1 MTTSKTKKSVQLS
14 IGGIALV
21 AVITL
26 LVSMFAVE
34 RIDSGQT
41 GIIVNLAGS
50 ERGVDDAKVE
60 TGWVFYN
67 RFTKQLFEYPAFAQI
82 VDYEPFDIQDKKG
95 TIFKTDPTIEY
106 YIERENAKIV
116 FLRYR
121 KTTEELEQSVILT
134 EVKNAYKDI
143 AGLYETDS
151 LINNRPAFE
160 KEVETLLKERLSQ
173 RGFTF
178 SNIQSSVKPND
189 VLQAAI
195 DAKNT
200 AVQNALKVENEK
212 KAAIAE
218 AEKVVAAAKGKADAN
233 RILQESITPELIQL
247 KAVEKWDGKLP
258 LSTSGNTLPFLELKK

>member
-1 MTTSKTKKSVQLS
+1 MKVTNKSTVRV
-14 IGGIALV
+14 GAAGV
-21 AVITL
+21 AVIGIIVL
-26 LVSMFAVE
+26 FLVMFAVE

-50 ERGVDDAKVE
+50 ERGVDDA
-60 TGWVFYN
+60 
-67 RFTKQLFEYPAFAQI
+67 KQLFEYPAFAQI

-106 YIERENAKIV
+106 FIEREDAKVV

-134 EVKNAYKDI
+134 EVKNAYKDV

-160 KEVETLLKERLSQ
+160 KEVEALLKERLST

-178 SNIQSSVKPND
+178 TNIQSSVKPND

-195 DAKNT
+195 DEKNT

-233 RILQESITPELIQL
+233 RILQQSITPELIQL

-258 LSTSGNTLPFLELKK
+258 LSTGGNTLPFLKLQ

>member
-1 MTTSKTKKSVQLS
+1 MSKHSTFKL
-14 IGGIALV
+14 GFAGIALIVV
-21 AVITL
+21 AIL
-26 LVSMFAVE
+26 FATMYSVE

-50 ERGVDDAKVE
+50 DRGVDDAKVE
-60 TGWVFYN
+60 TGWVVYN
-67 RFTKQLFEYPAFAQI
+67 RFVKQLFEYPAFAQI

-106 YIERENAKIV
+106 YIERENAKVV

-160 KEVETLLKERLSQ
+160 KEVENMLKERLSL

-233 RILQESITPELIQL
+233 RILQQSITPELIQL

-258 LSTSGNTLPFLELKK
+258 LSTSGNTLPFLKLQ

>member
-1 MTTSKTKKSVQLS
+1 MNTSKTKTGLKVG
-14 IGGIALV
+14 IGGLVVIGIFALV
-21 AVITL
+21 LI
-26 LVSMFAVE
+26 MFAVE

-60 TGWVFYN
+60 TGWVVYN

-95 TIFKTDPTIEY
+95 TIFQTDPTIEY
-106 YIERENAKIV
+106 YIERENAKVV

-121 KTTEELEQSVILT
+121 KTTSELEQSVILT
-134 EVKNAYKDI
+134 EVKNAYKDV

-160 KEVETLLKERLSQ
+160 KEVEVLLKDRLSQ

-178 SNIQSSVKPND
+178 TNIQSSVKPNE

-233 RILQESITPELIQL
+233 RILQQSITPELIQL

-258 LSTSGNTLPFLELKK
+258 LSTSGNTLPFLQLK

>member
-1 MTTSKTKKSVQLS
+1 MGLTGMVLV
-14 IGGIALV
+14 GIVVLFFV
-21 AVITL
+21 
-26 LVSMFAVE
+26 MFAVE

-60 TGWVFYN
+60 TGWVMYN
-67 RFTKQLFEYPAFAQI
+67 RFVKQLFEYPAFAQI

-134 EVKNAYKDI
+134 EVKNAYKDV

-160 KEVETLLKERLSQ
+160 KEVESLLRERLSQ

-178 SNIQSSVKPND
+178 SNIQSSVKPNE

-258 LSTSGNTLPFLELKK
+258 LSTSGNTLPFLKLQ